1 MLIFN
6 YVIKDQIGL
15 HARPATLLVNLVKSV
30 NSTVTV
36 EKEGKT
42 ADAEKL
48 LALMGLAITQ
58 GDEVKVIIEG
68 EDEKEAE
75 KKLQNFF
82 QKNL

>member
-6 YVIKDQIGL
+6 YVIKDPIGL